1 MMFALRKAM
10 TRQGFLDWAEAQDH
24 RHEFDSFQ
32 PVAMPGGNLGHGV
45 VASTTNCQLAVR
57 P

>member
-1 MMFALRKAM
+1 MMFALCKAM
-10 TRQGFLDWAEAQDH
+10 IRQGFLDWAEAQDH
-24 RHEFDSFQ
+24 RHEFDGFQ